1 MTLEEC
7 YIQMGGDYQGTLRR
21 LCSERLMQRVILK
34 FPGDPSYG
42 ELSRAMKEGQWED
55 AFRAAHTLKGVS
67 QNLGM
72 TALYEPTAE
81 LTELLRRRE
90 LLIEKRTKR
99 KQLAE
104 VDIAPMIRDISFTQ
118 GENVLRAAVTVQA
131 QNPGLNPELIRAAFC
146 AAYPQFEPDFVTFHR
161 REVLDGEGRPFR

>member
-7 YIQMGGDYQGTLRR
+7 YAQMGGDYQGTLRR
-21 LCSERLMQRVILK
+21 LCSERLIQRVILK

-42 ELSRAMKEGQWED
+42 ELSRTVKEGQWED

-81 LTELLRRRE
+81 LTELLRAGTLE
-90 LLIEKRTKR
+90 GTEPLFLKLSEEYVHLLE
-99 KQLAE
+99 Q
-104 VDIAPMIRDISFTQ
+104 IA
-118 GENVLRAAVTVQA
+118 L
-131 QNPGLNPELIRAAFC
+131 
-146 AAYPQFEPDFVTFHR
+146 
-161 REVLDGEGRPFR
+161 LD

>member
-7 YIQMGGDYQGTLRR
+7 YAQMGGDYQGTLRR
-21 LCSERLMQRVILK
+21 LCSERLIQRVILK

-42 ELSRAMKEGQWED
+42 ELSRTMKEGQWED

-81 LTELLRRRE
+81 LTELLRGG
-90 LLIEKRTKR
+90 K
-99 KQLAE
+99 
-104 VDIAPMIRDISFTQ
+104 
-118 GENVLRAAVTVQA
+118 
-131 QNPGLNPELIRAAFC
+131 NPGATDLMTKID
-146 AAYPQFEPDFVTFHR
+146 AAYERTIAAIQRLQESN
-161 REVLDGEGRPFR
+161 LL